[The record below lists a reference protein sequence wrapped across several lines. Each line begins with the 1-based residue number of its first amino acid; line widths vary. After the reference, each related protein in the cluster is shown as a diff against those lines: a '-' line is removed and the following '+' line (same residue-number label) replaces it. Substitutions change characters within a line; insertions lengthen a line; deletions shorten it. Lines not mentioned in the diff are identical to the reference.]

1 MKILFL
7 DWKSIGNE
15 DIVAAFDSMKAQGRS
30 IELAMYPFD
39 NHTGNNDKVFED
51 SFIRDLQKE
60 SPSFVMSF
68 NYHPLVS
75 TVCNKLGIKYV
86 SWVYDNPA
94 VRLYSYTLINPCNYV
109 FLFDSQQYEVFAKQ
123 GIKTVHYLPLAAATA
138 RYDKIVVNEE
148 QRRKWGGKVSFVGSL
163 YTDEHSYYD
172 QIEDKLSDYSKGYLR
187 GLMTTQMEIDG
198 LNIIE
203 KSLNGAVMKEM
214 VDALGLKPSF
224 DGVETYEYL
233 YANYVINR
241 KITALER
248 SEILAMV
255 GEKFPVNLFSGDQ
268 RFNISGEKSYEA
280 QGVSLRGKV
289 DYYNEMPYVFKCS
302 DINLNITLRSIQR
315 GIPLRAMDVLGCGG
329 FLLTN
334 YQEDMMQFFTPDED
348 FVFYESRQDLLDKI
362 DYYLEHEDERR
373 AIAERGHQKAKAGHS
388 YEQRVQEI
396 LDIVGD

>member
-15 DIVAAFDSMKAQGRS
+15 DIVAAFDSLKAEGRS
-30 IELAMYPFD
+30 IELIMYPFD
-39 NHTGNNDKVFED
+39 NHIDNGDKAFEE
-51 SFIRDLQKE
+51 SFTRDLQKE

-75 TVCNKLGIKYV
+75 MVCNKMGIKYV

-109 FLFDSQQYEVFAKQ
+109 FLFDSQQYEVFASQ
-123 GIKTVHYLPLAAATA
+123 GIKTVHYLPLAAATT
-138 RYDKIVVNEE
+138 RYDKITITEE
-148 QRRKWGGKVSFVGSL
+148 ARNKWGGQVSFVGSM
-163 YTDEHSYYD
+163 YSDEHSYYD
-172 QIEDKLSDYSKGYLR
+172 QIEDKLSDYAKGYLR

-203 KSLNGAVMKEM
+203 KSLSGPVMKEM

-224 DGVETYEYL
+224 DGVETFEYL

-241 KITALER
+241 KITAIER
-248 SEILAMV
+248 SEILAMI
-255 GEKFPVNLFSGDQ
+255 GQRHPVNLYT
-268 RFNISGEKSYEA
+268 GEKNYES
-280 QGVSLRGKV
+280 QGVNVRGKV

-334 YQEDMMQFFTPDED
+334 YQEDMTQFFTPGED
-348 FVFYESRQDLLDKI
+348 FVFYESRADLMDKI
-362 DYYLEHEDERR
+362 DYYLEHDDERR
-373 AIAERGHQKAKAGHS
+373 AIAEHGHDKVRAGHT
-388 YEQRVQEI
+388 YEQRVREI
-396 LDIVGD
+396 LDIVDEK